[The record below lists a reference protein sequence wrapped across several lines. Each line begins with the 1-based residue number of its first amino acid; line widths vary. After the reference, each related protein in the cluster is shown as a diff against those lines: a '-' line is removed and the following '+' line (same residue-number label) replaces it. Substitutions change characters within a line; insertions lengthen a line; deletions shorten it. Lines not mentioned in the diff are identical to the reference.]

1 VLSQNQIKRPLL
13 QSSYKQQSC
22 GYEQPRQQHGA
33 HRSSMGPA
41 ENEPGYAR
49 KPRIV
54 GAGPKG
60 GPGARLRRGL
70 RRGLRRSSS
79 RRLADEHVQLHPAQ
93 AVQLAAADEVP
104 VAGRRQRHRR
114 VAVAPRQERVGGAAV
129 VEPGLVDFVQGVVAG
144 VLEHWIIK
152 GRTNL

>member
-1 VLSQNQIKRPLL
+1 
-13 QSSYKQQSC
+13 
-22 GYEQPRQQHGA
+22 
-33 HRSSMGPA
+33 MGPA

-49 KPRIV
+49 VV

-114 VAVAPRQERVGGAAV
+114 VAVAPRQERARGAAV

-152 GRTNL
+152 FVSRLLSAV